1 MMGGQVHKDGSPG
14 VGSPPQAQRQKEK
27 GATEDEIG
35 WHHHLN
41 GHESEQ
47 TEGLSLRLKGS
58 QTI

>member
-1 MMGGQVHKDGSPG
+1 MMGHQVHKDGSPG
-14 VGSPPQAQRQKEK
+14 AGSPPQVRRQKEK

-47 TEGLSLRLKGS
+47 TEGLSLRSKRS